1 MLETTQ
7 YNYRELS
14 KMYKDQM
21 TVGNSKMLAQIA
33 LGHSQSFILNSAYF
47 ENKVLHLT
55 EIMIPPLSSNTM
67 SSSDILKTDSG
78 ESGRPELP
86 DDQKS
91 DKTIANRESMG

>member
-1 MLETTQ
+1 
-7 YNYRELS
+7 
-14 KMYKDQM
+14 
-21 TVGNSKMLAQIA
+21 
-33 LGHSQSFILNSAYF
+33 
-47 ENKVLHLT
+47 
-55 EIMIPPLSSNTM
+55 MIPPLSSNTM